1 MNKKLLITVVQL
13 WLLMDTCFSQTLPA
27 PKGWQ
32 KEKFAL
38 PPAFAPTIP
47 FKGSEDIRFSP
58 EWAKKNTDGYWT
70 YCFVWSIAELKPLS
84 VTTLEKS
91 LHDYYTGLIKTNLK
105 EAKIDTTIATPVKVQ
120 LHKIAADKTDRL
132 AFEGKVEMMDYMTQ
146 DPIVLNFRIHI
157 KKEIYW
163 GNFSAIFL
171 EASPQSYNH
180 KVWVEMDEIG
190 NGIK

>member
-1 MNKKLLITVVQL
+1 
-13 WLLMDTCFSQTLPA
+13 LPEL
-27 PKGWQ
+27 KGWK

-38 PPAFAPTIP
+38 PPQFAPAIP

-58 EWAKKNTDGYWT
+58 EWAKKHTEGYWT
-70 YCFVWSIAELKPLS
+70 YCFLWSISDAKTLS
-84 VTTLEKS
+84 VTVFEKS

-120 LHKIAADKTDRL
+120 LHKSTADKTDRL
-132 AFEGKVEMMDYMTQ
+132 GFEGKVEMMDYMTQ
-146 DPIVLNFRIHI
+146 DPIVLNFRIHV

-163 GNFSAIFL
+163 GNFSAIFF
-171 EASPQSYNH
+171 EASPQPYSH